1 MSIVDKILQVA
12 ENEVGY
18 LEKRS
23 NSQLYD
29 KIANAGSGNYT
40 KYWADTVPSYQGQ
53 PWCADYVTWCVEQV
67 VGKENAAK
75 LFGHYPY
82 VYCPT
87 GMAMAKAQG
96 RWSNIPSKGAVII
109 FCNSSGTA
117 SHTGI
122 VYAYDDNY
130 VYTNEG
136 NTSAGS
142 TVIANGGAV
151 CKKSYSRGYSR
162 ILGYWALDYESIES
176 EDELMS
182 KEYDELNQL
191 IESKDAII
199 NKMGEEIA
207 AGKAENAELRARI
220 EKLENPMVYDYIDEN
235 MPGWSHEDV
244 KWCVDNQIVLGT
256 GDGLGLDDK
265 DLRICAMI
273 RRAVNLICKLINV
286 KL

>member
-67 VGKENAAK
+67 VGKKNAAK

-87 GMAMAKAQG
+87 GVAMAKEQG

-109 FCNSSGTA
+109 FCNSSAAA

-182 KEYDELNQL
+182 KEYDELKQL
-191 IESKDAII
+191 IKSKDAII

-207 AGKAENAELRARI
+207 ALQTAVNAPTMI
-220 EKLENPMVYDYIDEN
+220 YNYIDEN
-235 MPGWSHEDV
+235 MPEWARESV
-244 KWCVDNQIVLGT
+244 QWCVDNGIIVGT

-265 DLRICAMI
+265 DLKWCVIVRRLAAMTGKF
-273 RRAVNLICKLINV
+273 VNTKV
-286 KL
+286 

>member
-87 GMAMAKAQG
+87 GVAMAKKQG

-151 CKKSYSRGYSR
+151 CKKAYSRGYSR

-182 KEYDELNQL
+182 KEYDELKQL
-191 IESKDAII
+191 IKSKDAII

-207 AGKAENAELRARI
+207 ALQTAVNAPTMI
-220 EKLENPMVYDYIDEN
+220 YNYIDEN
-235 MPGWSHEDV
+235 MPEWARESV
-244 KWCVDNQIVLGT
+244 QWCVDNGIIVGT

-265 DLRICAMI
+265 DLKWCVIVRRLAAMTGKF
-273 RRAVNLICKLINV
+273 VNMKV
-286 KL
+286 

>member
-18 LEKRS
+18 LEKQS

-87 GMAMAKAQG
+87 GVAMAKKQG

-151 CKKSYSRGYSR
+151 CKKAYSRGYSR

-182 KEYDELNQL
+182 KEYDELKQL
-191 IESKDAII
+191 IKSKDAII

-207 AGKAENAELRARI
+207 ALQTAVNAPTMI
-220 EKLENPMVYDYIDEN
+220 YNYIDEN
-235 MPGWSHEDV
+235 MPEWARESV
-244 KWCVDNQIVLGT
+244 QWCVDNGIIVGT

-265 DLRICAMI
+265 DLKWCVIVRRLAAMTGKL
-273 RRAVNLICKLINV
+273 VNMKV
-286 KL
+286 